1 MQLLDKLLKRLKEQG
16 HRVLIFSQMVR
27 MLDLLSLYCRMRGFQ
42 TQRIDGSTD
51 NLRRQQAMD
60 HFNLP
65 GSSDFVFLLST
76 RAGGLGIN
84 LATANTVVIFD
95 SDWNPQNDLQ
105 AMSRAHRIGQ
115 KDTVNIYRFVTK
127 ATVEEDILERAKQK
141 LVLSHLVIQQMD
153 TTGRTVLS
161 SQRQQGG
168 RVFDTKEM
176 QQILRFGA
184 SELFGTAGDGGDG
197 GGGATPAVA
206 AGDFERQEDFDF
218 DAILERA
225 ENVVDDA
232 GDKGTGTQALLS
244 QFKVTEVAGVAGE
257 NGGGDANFWERLI
270 PKEERP
276 EEEAPVNVLVPLPDR
291 AARMKATNYAEGA
304 MANAAMRGGGGESAG
319 PLRGG
324 KPGPPLKHAL
334 KRVDFWPAFGGS
346 VGRIDAKKFVGAV
359 KSFGDSRDRLDELI
373 AQAGGICA
381 DATPEAVQEL
391 ISLLLEGCSDVVA
404 MYQPEQPE
412 PAEDGAG
419 RPEGKP
425 DKKEGPI
432 LDFFGTVVKAAAL
445 LARVDDLAH
454 LQTRVAQHAEPADTF
469 RIPSKAL
476 SRAADWSKN
485 VGWTSKDDA
494 MLVLGCNLHGYGNWA
509 AFAADASL
517 GLGGKIDPEGEAP
530 SVKRVSPKQL
540 DMRAKALLRQLKAF
554 DSRAP
559 PPPRAP
565 GRPAARRLTPKQRII
580 EDLRPITKDVKKLR
594 ALNDMTPEERKQR
607 GVPFILEKTKKY
619 LLTIGAF
626 IEELMRDGK
635 VKEGKEQ
642 LTAWRVVKEMTK
654 NDKKP
659 EMLMRIY
666 AALQAKQ
673 RAAGGGAAPAVPSD
687 AAAASGAKRA
697 APQGGAAG
705 EGGGRGEPAAKVS
718 RLA

>member
-1 MQLLDKLLKRLKEQG
+1 M
-16 HRVLIFSQMVR
+16 
-27 MLDLLSLYCRMRGFQ
+27 
-42 TQRIDGSTD
+42 
-51 NLRRQQAMD
+51 
-60 HFNLP
+60 
-65 GSSDFVFLLST
+65 
-76 RAGGLGIN
+76 
-84 LATANTVVIFD
+84 
-95 SDWNPQNDLQ
+95 
-105 AMSRAHRIGQ
+105 
-115 KDTVNIYRFVTK
+115 
-127 ATVEEDILERAKQK
+127 
-141 LVLSHLVIQQMD
+141 
-153 TTGRTVLS
+153 
-161 SQRQQGG
+161 
-168 RVFDTKEM
+168 
-176 QQILRFGA
+176 
-184 SELFGTAGDGGDG
+184 
-197 GGGATPAVA
+197 
-206 AGDFERQEDFDF
+206 DFERQEDFDI

-225 ENVVDDA
+225 ENVVEDA
-232 GDKGTGTQALLS
+232 GGRETGTQALLS
-244 QFKVTEVAGVAGE
+244 QFKVTEVAGAGGGGE
-257 NGGGDANFWERLI
+257 NGEGDANFWERLI

-304 MANAAMRGGGGESAG
+304 MADDAWRGGEGSG

-334 KRVDFWPAFGGS
+334 KRVDFWPAFGGTI
-346 VGRIDAKKFVGAV
+346 GRIDAKKFYGAV

-373 AQAGGICA
+373 AQAGGA
-381 DATPEAVQEL
+381 VAEVTQEAVQEL
-391 ISLLLEGCSDVVA
+391 VSLLLEGCSDVVA
-404 MYQPEQPE
+404 MYQPEQE
-412 PAEDGAG
+412 PAEGAVNKSEG
-419 RPEGKP
+419 GKP
-425 DKKEGPI
+425 EKKEGPI

-454 LQTRVAQHAEPADTF
+454 LQTRVAQHAEPAETF

-494 MLVLGCNLHGYGNWA
+494 MLVLGCNLHGYGNWG

-517 GLGGKIDPEGEAP
+517 GLSGKIDPEGDAP
-530 SVKRVSPKQL
+530 SPQRVSPKQL

-554 DSRAP
+554 DSREP
-559 PPPRAP
+559 PPARAP

-580 EDLRPITKDVKKLR
+580 EDLRSITKDVKKLR

-626 IEELMRDGK
+626 IEGLMREGRI
-635 VKEGKEQ
+635 KEGKEQ

-673 RAAGGGAAPAVPSD
+673 KAAAGGGG
-687 AAAASGAKRA
+687 GAEKRA
-697 APQGGAAG
+697 AGAPPGAL
-705 EGGGRGEPAAKVS
+705 PTAKVS
-718 RLA
+718 RLE